1 MKKTSKIIIGLA
13 ILFIY
18 IFGMISFASALLVNA
33 DYATLYPGEEGKVSL
48 NIENNENF
56 DIEDI
61 SASLVL
67 DNLPFTAIGSSQ
79 KDVDNID
86 EDDDDSVTF
95 TLKPST
101 DITPG
106 DYSIPYTIK
115 YTDASNNT
123 INLTKTGNFGI
134 RVSAKTDL
142 DFSAETRE
150 TAILEKEGQLSLNI
164 VNLGLGE
171 IKSITVQIFPQGF
184 TLLSSDKIFVG
195 TISADDSDIATFDV
209 IYNSQ
214 SPVLSAKISYKD
226 FDNNDQTKTVNLP
239 VKVYTEEQALNLGL
253 IKKSSTGTYVLVIL
267 VLLVIWYIWRK
278 IKKRRKQKLADRR

>member
-13 ILFIY
+13 ILLIY

-33 DYATLYPGEEGKVSL
+33 DYVTLYPGEEGKVSL

-79 KDVDNID
+79 KDIDDID

-101 DITPG
+101 DIKPG

-115 YTDASNNT
+115 YADAGNNT

-150 TAILEKEGQLSLNI
+150 TAILGKEGQLSLNI

-184 TLLSSDKIFVG
+184 TLLSSDKVFVG
-195 TISADDSDIATFDV
+195 TISADDSDTATFDV

-239 VKVYTEEQALNLGL
+239 VKVYTKEQALNLGL
-253 IKKSSTGTYVLVIL
+253 ITKSNTGTYVLVIL